1 MKFTFI
7 YLISTIECMYIVH
20 SFAIGAVESLP
31 TYSCSLHI
39 WEIDWTFKSLVRD
52 TNLLDFLICHHC

>member
-20 SFAIGAVESLP
+20 SFAIGAVAEALANPAAPQSQK
-31 TYSCSLHI
+31 CSY
-39 WEIDWTFKSLVRD
+39 
-52 TNLLDFLICHHC
+52 